1 MSLKSDLQKYQ
12 QRWKHIDQYLE
23 AEQRSKSMEL
33 RWRQMNAA
41 CGLAKGLDLMR
52 PDPSEYEVYA
62 IWAKIKDKT
71 LNQPKKI

>member
-1 MSLKSDLQKYQ
+1 
-12 QRWKHIDQYLE
+12 
-23 AEQRSKSMEL
+23 MEL

-52 PDPSEYEVYA
+52 PDPSEYEVYE